1 MLHTAKFYCML
12 QDEEISNL
20 TRKFSIGADSLSKEI
35 DKNFPGIT
43 TAFTKRFYN
52 WSFSIY
58 VDFIILLGKADI
70 SEKDAHVA
78 TKKIKRFMQFVFNDG
93 TKEIILTRIDY
104 RFDAVVTDKS
114 HRQLLLK
121 LYRKSYETYRFKK
134 KNARYKTSLYFN
146 SKSINIIAYD
156 KEEERNAKL
165 QPIETYEKD
174 VLRFEVR
181 LLNRHL
187 NYRKAQRGGGLAKT
201 LENYMTE
208 SFWKEYMVKQISPF
222 LYEGSFY
229 KISMAERVIKAS
241 GLELTVQESL
251 REFLCDI
258 SIHGFKNIR
267 NLEKN
272 TVSGEKMLKYNKY
285 WIKKYL
291 LQLNELDINPI
302 LIPKNAEID
311 LGSEKKI
318 ENPLSTI
325 FAGV

>member
-1 MLHTAKFYCML
+1 MLHTAKFYCSL
-12 QDEEISNL
+12 QDEEVSDL
-20 TRKFSIGADSLSKEI
+20 TRKFNVGADLLSKKI
-35 DKNFPGIT
+35 DGISPGIT
-43 TAFTKRFYN
+43 TALTKRFYN
-52 WSFSIY
+52 WTFSVY

-70 SEKDAHVA
+70 SEKDAAVA
-78 TKKIKRFMQFVFNDG
+78 TKKIKRFMQLVFDDA

-104 RFDAVVTDKS
+104 RFDALVADKS

-134 KNARYKTSLYFN
+134 KNARYATSLYFN

-165 QPIETYEKD
+165 QPIEAYEQGI
-174 VLRFEVR
+174 LRFEVR

-187 NYRKAQRGGGLAKT
+187 NYRKASRGGGLAKN

-208 SFWKEYMVKQISPF
+208 AFWKEYMVKQISPF
-222 LYEGSFY
+222 LHEGSFY
-229 KISMAERVIKAS
+229 KISMAEKIIKAS

-258 SIHGFKNIR
+258 SVHGFKNIR
-267 NLEKN
+267 NLEKT
-272 TVSGEKMLKYNKY
+272 TVSGEKTPKYNKY
-285 WIKKYL
+285 WIKKHL

-302 LIPKNAEID
+302 LIPKNTDID

-318 ENPLSTI
+318 ENPLSAI
-325 FAGV
+325 FAVA